1 MNRNFVQRWR
11 ARDSARQVRANR
23 RNVMLAVFGMI
34 VCLLCCA
41 VNIPFI
47 VDNPKQWL
55 NWVAAVWSF
64 AMAMFC
70 AMQAAALL
78 VRP

>member
-1 MNRNFVQRWR
+1 
-11 ARDSARQVRANR
+11 
-23 RNVMLAVFGMI
+23 MLAVFGMI